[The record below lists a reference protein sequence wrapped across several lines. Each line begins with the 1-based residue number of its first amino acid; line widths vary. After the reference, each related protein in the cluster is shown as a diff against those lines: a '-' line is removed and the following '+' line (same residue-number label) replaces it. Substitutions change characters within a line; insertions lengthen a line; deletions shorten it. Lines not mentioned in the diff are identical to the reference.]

1 MGLIIVFEVGV
12 RAIFFNNY
20 QTSVLNVCFNS
31 RVPGTK
37 NKKCM
42 NNIFC
47 VRSFKNYEQLG
58 GGAASRT
65 ITERRDASPC
75 TSQSLG
81 TYKGIRFE
89 AK

>member
-1 MGLIIVFEVGV
+1 MGLIIMFEVGV
-12 RAIFFNNY
+12 WAFFLIIIIR
-20 QTSVLNVCFNS
+20 QFSMFCFNS

-37 NKKCM
+37 NEKCM